1 MDYVNQ
7 GQGQSSKKLS
17 PALLAN
23 LNTNFTSSILA
34 LTEIIAKFQPA
45 PCRKVVVNIS
55 SGAAQKGYAGWS
67 LYCAAKA
74 GMEGFIRA
82 LAIEQQAEL
91 HPFIPINIDP
101 GVIDTEM
108 QALIRASTALDF
120 PDVDRFVRRKGLG
133 GLVAPSEVAAAVL
146 RILDS
151 SSLSYGGR
159 YDASNTDAYPFH
171 RADSLRQ
178 RGLGPLFILGQSR
191 ASSASRSCQTLGRR
205 KRGRIWSLHSN
216 RVDHFHVL
224 GAATSHAQRARSR
237 ASQFPRTCA
246 AL

>member
-1 MDYVNQ
+1 MRLAIITGGSKGLGFALCTQFSKLGYRVLEFSRTAPHKFSVCVDLSLPEDSRRCIASAIAAFDTASLSELVVINNA
-7 GQGQSSKKLS
+7 GTLEPIGPSSKKLS

-23 LNTNFTSSILA
+23 LNTNFTSSILG

-45 PCRKVVVNIS
+45 PCRKIVVNIS

-82 LAIEQQAEL
+82 LAIEQQAEPY
-91 HPFIPINIDP
+91 PFIPINIDP

-120 PDVDRFVRRKGLG
+120 PDLDRFVRRKELG

-151 SSLSYGGR
+151 RSLSYGGR
-159 YDASNTDAYPFH
+159 YDASNTDA
-171 RADSLRQ
+171 
-178 RGLGPLFILGQSR
+178 
-191 ASSASRSCQTLGRR
+191 
-205 KRGRIWSLHSN
+205 
-216 RVDHFHVL
+216 
-224 GAATSHAQRARSR
+224 
-237 ASQFPRTCA
+237 
-246 AL
+246 